1 MITCELQPDGLYSI
15 SGLTL
20 SDLEMLE
27 EGIHFV
33 FNQSRKEEHRHYRH
47 QAIEL
52 VKPLTD
58 ILDKTIPS
66 ANELTLF

>member
-1 MITCELQPDGLYSI
+1 MITCELQPDGSYNI
-15 SGLTL
+15 SGLSL
-20 SDLEMLE
+20 SDLEMVE
-27 EGIHFV
+27 EGIHFI

-52 VKPLTD
+52 VTPITD
-58 ILDKTIPS
+58 VLDKKIPS

>member
-1 MITCELQPDGLYSI
+1 MINCELQPDGSYFI
-15 SGLTL
+15 SGLSL
-20 SDLEMLE
+20 SDLEMFE
-27 EGIHFV
+27 EGIHFI

-52 VKPLTD
+52 VKPITD
-58 ILDKTIPS
+58 ILDKNLPT